1 MARWSKFGARVL
13 ATRVRAPPAALCH
26 ELSPPPRR
34 PALPTPNLGV
44 NADTARADLLRASAR
59 WCTRANV
66 PHDCDGR
73 RAALHWAMTDQPPPS
88 SPLIALQSPTACA
101 ELRQCIQHCYAL
113 SLSRRYNKAKDAASQ
128 PRSNK

>member
-1 MARWSKFGARVL
+1 MGRTSCDDAPLEDAFHVLFDCAR
-13 ATRVRAPPAALCH
+13 H
-26 ELSPPPRR
+26 
-34 PALPTPNLGV
+34 
-44 NADTARADLLRASAR
+44 ADTARADLLRASAR

>member
-1 MARWSKFGARVL
+1 MSNQSSSPQGSS
-13 ATRVRAPPAALCH
+13 H
-26 ELSPPPRR
+26 QEDQDNQELSRQR
-34 PALPTPNLGV
+34 GGAAGTPSSE
-44 NADTARADLLRASAR
+44 ADRTQFLSLRS
-59 WCTRANV
+59 
-66 PHDCDGR
+66 R

-113 SLSRRYNKAKDAASQ
+113 SLSRRYNKAKGAASQ